1 MLFQFLSRGFNVDLI
16 KSVVVLFVTL
26 SKVKQLLLLASQQE
40 LVLEFD
46 DVVLNVEVS
55 SAAVILIPK

>member
-1 MLFQFLSRGFNVDLI
+1 LSRGSKVNLI
-16 KSVVVLFVTL
+16 ESVVVLFITL
-26 SKVKQLLLLASQQE
+26 GKVKQLLLLASQQE

-46 DVVLNVEVS
+46 HVVLNVEVS

>member
-26 SKVKQLLLLASQQE
+26 SKVKQLVLLASQQK

-46 DVVLNVEVS
+46 HVVLNVEVS
-55 SAAVILIPK
+55 SAAVILIPI